1 MVVHALVSTSHLRL
15 CLSPESGQVMVPICT
30 YNDFGM
36 QEVTLPDGSSFK
48 IFDMC
53 AVKIKVDTKENHR
66 ESLRIEL
73 IDRSL
78 VPKTDL
84 VA

>member
-1 MVVHALVSTSHLRL
+1 MRCGRVRHVLHHPLLPSRQLSRTLHGSQLRSH
-15 CLSPESGQVMVPICT
+15 V
-30 YNDFGM
+30 
-36 QEVTLPDGSSFK
+36 QEVTLPDGSSFR

-53 AVKIKVDTKENHR
+53 AVKIRVDTKENHR

-73 IDRSL
+73 IDRSM
-78 VPKTDL
+78 VSKTDL